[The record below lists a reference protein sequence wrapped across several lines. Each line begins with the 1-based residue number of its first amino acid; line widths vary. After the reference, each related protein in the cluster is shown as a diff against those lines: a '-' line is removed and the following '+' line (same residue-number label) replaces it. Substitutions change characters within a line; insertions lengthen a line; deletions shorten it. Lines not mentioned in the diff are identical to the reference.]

1 MDVLLSL
8 LCAVSFAGPRSGP
21 ASFETTPKLLTQA
34 QTSGTLA
41 WKRKSLEELQM
52 SVELPVAPEK
62 IRLEL
67 NSATMRQISQ
77 VQSYK
82 AVVDEVLFRF
92 TFVTYAAG
100 AEVDLQRASDGA
112 ISNLRGT
119 SGVTELKYKTERTKV
134 SALEALR
141 IEATYQ
147 FRASPVSYIAVIV
160 GDGQRLWQASA
171 MYRTASAS
179 QEQTAKR
186 VMASV
191 TISKE

>member
-8 LCAVSFAGPRSGP
+8 LCAISLAGPKSGP
-21 ASFETTPKLLTQA
+21 ASFEATPKLLTQA
-34 QTSGTLA
+34 QTSGNLA

-62 IRLEL
+62 TRLEL

-147 FRASPVSYIAVIV
+147 FRASPVSYIALIV